1 MISYKNHI
9 MQTIKVLEELILS
22 DTVKI
27 EEAEYFN
34 CPYKK
39 GERLPYDS
47 AEFRPYDGVLPLGK
61 DSHAWLRFSLKAE
74 DRGENLKPYLRVNTA
89 NIGAW
94 DALNPQCMLYI
105 DGELK
110 CGLDINHREFPIKA
124 GENHEVYIYIY
135 SGMNDIASLPF
146 SAELIYKDE
155 AAKKLYY
162 DMKVPFDAACV
173 FPEHYE
179 ESVIILKYLEAAAD
193 MIDFRDPGSEKYY
206 SSLKKAEDF
215 LENEFYSK
223 VCGRENTLC
232 DGVFCIGH
240 THIDVAWL
248 WTYAQTKEKAQ
259 RSFSTVLSLM
269 ERYPEYKFMSSQ
281 PQLYE
286 YLKEESP
293 ETYERVKKAVA
304 EGRWEPEG
312 AMWVEADCNLISGES
327 MIRQILFGKRFFRE
341 EFGKESEILWLPDVF
356 GYSAMMPQI
365 LKKTGVSA
373 FVTSKISWNDT
384 NMMPH
389 DTFLWQGIDGTEIF
403 SYFLTAQDS
412 HLNNPVRYTTYVG
425 NITPRQVLGTWER
438 YQDKAYNSSVALT
451 FGYGDGGGGP
461 TEEMLEAQRRTARK
475 IPGIPK
481 TVPAHPSEFIKA
493 AKESFRKNI
502 KLLPE
507 TPRWVGEL
515 YLENHRGTYT
525 NAAKNKKFNRKSELL
540 LGRAEALTAFGML
553 MGREYP
559 EKEFRSLWHDV
570 LLNQF
575 HDVIPGS
582 SIKEVYDETD
592 KMYEHILS
600 DGERLFD
607 GALSKMA
614 KNINTKKGFLV
625 YNPNSF
631 AASGRVNAG
640 GEEIFVRDVPAF
652 GWKNIVPEK
661 KECSVKTGGLTA
673 ENEFFRL
680 ELSENGAITS
690 LYDKRNARETVK
702 KDSGGIRYV
711 LCEDRPFNH
720 DAWNIERYAG
730 YKTYEAEGKA
740 EISTFSD
747 GASKGFTVKTAIGK
761 AEITEKIRLYDETD
775 RVDFNVHVLW
785 NEDHY
790 LLRKVFPF
798 DVKTDKL
805 NCDIGMGYVERAG
818 HDNTSWDE
826 AKFETVMHKWADVSE
841 PGFGVSVINDSKYG
855 VGSRGGEIAVSI
867 LKAAS
872 YPNPESDRGEHT
884 FGLSVYPHGGRFT
897 ESRLFF
903 HAYEFNNPLIAKEC
917 GDNEGSLPGEF
928 SLLGAKGAIIDTVKK
943 AEDSDDIIVR
953 LYEPDGKRTKA
964 KLSFGFDFKE
974 AYFTDISEN
983 EEKKAEVISGTIETE
998 LSPFEIVTLKIK
1010 K

>member
-9 MQTIKVLEELILS
+9 MQTIKVLEELIPS
-22 DTVKI
+22 SGVKV
-27 EEAEYFN
+27 ENAEYFN

-39 GERLPYDS
+39 GESLPYDS

-124 GENHEVYIYIY
+124 GKNHEVYIYIY

-193 MIDFRDPGSEKYY
+193 MIDFREPGSEKYY

-248 WTYAQTKEKAQ
+248 WTYAQTREKAQ

-293 ETYERVKKAVA
+293 KTYERVKKAVA

-481 TVPAHPSEFIKA
+481 TVPAHPSEFIKT
-493 AKESFRKNI
+493 AKENFEKNI

-525 NAAKNKKFNRKSELL
+525 NAAKNKK
-540 LGRAEALTAFGML
+540 
-553 MGREYP
+553 
-559 EKEFRSLWHDV
+559 
-570 LLNQF
+570 
-575 HDVIPGS
+575 GS
-582 SIKEVYDETD
+582 VT
-592 KMYEHILS
+592 
-600 DGERLFD
+600 
-607 GALSKMA
+607 
-614 KNINTKKGFLV
+614 T
-625 YNPNSF
+625 
-631 AASGRVNAG
+631 
-640 GEEIFVRDVPAF
+640 
-652 GWKNIVPEK
+652 
-661 KECSVKTGGLTA
+661 
-673 ENEFFRL
+673 
-680 ELSENGAITS
+680 NG
-690 LYDKRNARETVK
+690 
-702 KDSGGIRYV
+702 
-711 LCEDRPFNH
+711 
-720 DAWNIERYAG
+720 
-730 YKTYEAEGKA
+730 
-740 EISTFSD
+740 
-747 GASKGFTVKTAIGK
+747 
-761 AEITEKIRLYDETD
+761 
-775 RVDFNVHVLW
+775 
-785 NEDHY
+785 
-790 LLRKVFPF
+790 
-798 DVKTDKL
+798 
-805 NCDIGMGYVERAG
+805 
-818 HDNTSWDE
+818 
-826 AKFETVMHKWADVSE
+826 
-841 PGFGVSVINDSKYG
+841 
-855 VGSRGGEIAVSI
+855 
-867 LKAAS
+867 
-872 YPNPESDRGEHT
+872 
-884 FGLSVYPHGGRFT
+884 
-897 ESRLFF
+897 
-903 HAYEFNNPLIAKEC
+903 
-917 GDNEGSLPGEF
+917 
-928 SLLGAKGAIIDTVKK
+928 
-943 AEDSDDIIVR
+943 
-953 LYEPDGKRTKA
+953 
-964 KLSFGFDFKE
+964 
-974 AYFTDISEN
+974 
-983 EEKKAEVISGTIETE
+983 
-998 LSPFEIVTLKIK
+998 
-1010 K
+1010 